1 MRVLFN
7 HAYLFSLHLLL
18 PGDFCI
24 KTMKSCYRIVAVV
37 AFLFRP
43 ILPHHS
49 FSPSSSRP
57 HSHSQSQRRRC
68 LTSARNSL
76 FPFRPD
82 GHPFWA
88 SERVSRPRPLQPILS
103 TTRHSITGRPNLAG
117 NSVQW
122 GLSFVDRV
130 VGHALTRY
138 LLFFPYRLMM
148 GCLSF

>member
-1 MRVLFN
+1 M
-7 HAYLFSLHLLL
+7 LL
-18 PGDFCI
+18 PEHVCI
-24 KTMKSCYRIVAVV
+24 ETMKSCCRIVTVI

-57 HSHSQSQRRRC
+57 HSHSQSHSQRRRC

-88 SERVSRPRPLQPILS
+88 SGRVNRPRPLLPILS
-103 TTRHSITGRPNLAG
+103 TTRHSSTGRSNLAG
-117 NSVQW
+117 NSVRW
-122 GLSFVDRV
+122 GLSLVDRV

-148 GCLSF
+148 GSLMF